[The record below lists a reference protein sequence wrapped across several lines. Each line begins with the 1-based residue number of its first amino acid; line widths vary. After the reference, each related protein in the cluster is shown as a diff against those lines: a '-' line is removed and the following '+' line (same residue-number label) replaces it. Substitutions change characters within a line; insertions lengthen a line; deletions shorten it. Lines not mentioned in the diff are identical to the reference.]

1 MKILIMILSIQQKI
15 KLLKLYTKINMEN
28 LNDFVLQTIA
38 DNISLEQV
46 YENLFNKMYNIN
58 ESRIN
63 EGFFNT
69 VSKLLKKS
77 ADKIDKFD
85 NDIDTAK
92 IKLSNAA
99 TTAIANAK
107 QKAGNTWD
115 SIKQTYEKVVGV
127 IDNALQQ
134 AKGSVTD
141 AVKKTNITADEIE
154 AKLGNIYTN
163 GLAQGK
169 AVFINFLTNKT
180 KIHAINT
187 LMIGAIMC
195 NKAGLNSSQIIDILD
210 AAGIK

>member
-1 MKILIMILSIQQKI
+1 
-15 KLLKLYTKINMEN
+15 MEN

-38 DNISLEQV
+38 DNMSLEQV

-169 AVFINFLTNKT
+169 AVFISFLTNKT